1 MWLPDGRKQKIGG
14 GKMIYVA
21 IVTGIIVA
29 VAGWAICTS
38 IPHDPGEDEEQEKY
52 LEDWKRRHR
61 K

>member
-1 MWLPDGRKQKIGG
+1 M
-14 GKMIYVA
+14 
-21 IVTGIIVA
+21 IIVA
-29 VAGWAICTS
+29 IITLLVIAGIGWAICTS

>member
-1 MWLPDGRKQKIGG
+1 
-14 GKMIYVA
+14 MITVA
-21 IVTGIIVA
+21 IITLLVIAGI
-29 VAGWAICTS
+29 GWVICAS

>member
-1 MWLPDGRKQKIGG
+1 
-14 GKMIYVA
+14 MIYVA